1 MSQKGYLNME
11 LLKPLDEARYLTA
24 ENASRYR
31 VIMRFFYEEH
41 QRLRYFMYK
50 EDVYR

>member
-11 LLKPLDEARYLTA
+11 LLKKPPDEARYHTA

-31 VIMRFFYEEH
+31 VIMRFFYVEH
-41 QRLRYFMYK
+41 QRLRYFM
-50 EDVYR
+50 